1 MTRPICRF
9 LWGSTAFAV
18 DWNPV
23 VLLPDKG
30 CLGVFCRVVRGMPVG
45 DGGGSSYLLRCTV
58 IVRS

>member
-18 DWNPV
+18 DWYPV

-45 DGGGSSYLLRCTV
+45 MEEDPRTC
-58 IVRS
+58 